1 MATAACHQMT
11 EIHVSNPFSRI
22 RALAAAWR
30 ARARERADL
39 AMMED
44 RDLRE
49 LGLSRAV
56 LEFELSK
63 PFWRG

>member
-1 MATAACHQMT
+1 MAAAARHQMIET
-11 EIHVSNPFSRI
+11 HVSNPFAR
-22 RALAAAWR
+22 LATWVSAWR
-30 ARARERADL
+30 VRTRERADL

>member
-11 EIHVSNPFSRI
+11 EAHVSNPFPRLT
-22 RALAAAWR
+22 ALVSAWR
-30 ARARERADL
+30 TRAKERADL